1 MHTKAETVHSLERSL
16 FSYVPVSADF
26 LPLTGGESP
35 VTACPLY
42 AQRVL
47 DIIHLSLGGGDVCVK
62 LRIELSDDWSEEEVI
77 IRCGRMSEE
86 VAQIQAYIQSLAAPK
101 LRFYK
106 GNQEFY
112 LTLEEILFFETEGE
126 QVYAHTG
133 NDAFR
138 VRHRLY
144 ELETMLSKSFVRAAK
159 GTIVNTAR
167 IYAIHRNLTA
177 SSQIQFIGTHKHVYV
192 SRHYY
197 KALREKMEERGMRN
211 EKKR

>member
-1 MHTKAETVHSLERSL
+1 MSRER
-16 FSYVPVSADF
+16 
-26 LPLTGGESP
+26 GQE
-35 VTACPLY
+35 
-42 AQRVL
+42 R
-47 DIIHLSLGGGDVCVK
+47 GDVCVK
-62 LRIELSDDWSEEEVI
+62 LRIEVSDDCTEDEVI
-77 IRCGRMSEE
+77 IRCNSINET
-86 VAQIQAYIQSLAAPK
+86 VQKVQTYIQSLTVPK
-101 LRFYK
+101 LTFYK

-112 LTLEEILFFETEGE
+112 LALEEILFFETEGE

-144 ELETMLSKSFVRAAK
+144 ELEAILSRAFVRIAK

-177 SSQIQFIGTHKHVYV
+177 SSQIQFVGTHKYVYV

-197 KALREKMEERGMRN
+197 KTLKERMQERGANN
-211 EKKR
+211 ENKT